1 MVTKNPLQKKTSLNK
16 RYQLFSQ
23 QVVQWYLEH
32 GRHDLPWRRK
42 VTPYRIW
49 ISEIMLQQTQ
59 VKTVIPYFKNF
70 IKKFPSQ
77 KSLSE
82 ASEDQVLAAWS
93 GLGFYRRAR
102 NIFATKEIIKK
113 NYGNRFPNEFKK
125 IIELPGIGKSTAG
138 AIMSLAY
145 LDPHPILDGNV
156 KRVISR
162 LLKKELELLK
172 EAELWK
178 LSQEMVN
185 KDDCFSYTQGIM
197 DLGATICTP
206 SNPSCSECPVSSQC
220 LSAFKVRSVKKNK
233 AVRVKKVIVMN
244 LSLIQT
250 KKSLLLVKNET
261 DSIWK
266 NLWLPFQSGSIKNH
280 IKNFKLT
287 ANQKIN
293 HELTHRKLEINLK
306 TYSSAKEVEI
316 KTNQT
321 YKWIK
326 KDRIE
331 EYGLP
336 KPFSKVIK
344 EL

>member
-206 SNPSCSECPVSSQC
+206 SNPSCSKCPVSSQC

-244 LSLIQT
+244 FSLIQT

-287 ANQKIN
+287 ANKKIN

-336 KPFSKVIK
+336 KPISKVIK

>member
-206 SNPSCSECPVSSQC
+206 SNPSCSKCPVSSQC

-250 KKSLLLVKNET
+250 KKSLLLMKNET

-287 ANQKIN
+287 ANKKIN

-306 TYSSAKEVEI
+306 TYSSAKELEI

-336 KPFSKVIK
+336 KPISKVIK

>member
-1 MVTKNPLQKKTSLNK
+1 MVAKSQLQKKTSLNK
-16 RYQLFSQ
+16 RSQFFSQ
-23 QVVQWYLEH
+23 QVVQWYLDH
-32 GRHDLPWRRK
+32 GRHDLPWRKK

-77 KSLSE
+77 KKLSE

-102 NIFATKEIIKK
+102 NIFATKEIIKN
-113 NYGNRFPNEFKK
+113 NYGNRFPNEFQQ

-145 LDPHPILDGNV
+145 LDPYPILDGNV

-162 LLKKELELLK
+162 FLKKDLDLLK
-172 EAELWK
+172 ETELWK
-178 LSQEMVN
+178 LSQEMLSR
-185 KDDCFSYTQGIM
+185 DDCFSYTQGIM

-206 SNPSCSECPVSSQC
+206 SNPSCDECPVNSQC
-220 LSAFKVRSVKKNK
+220 LSAFKVRSIKKNK
-233 AVRVKKVIVMN
+233 TVSAKKVIVMN

-250 KKSLLLVKNET
+250 EKSLLLVKNET
-261 DSIWK
+261 DSIWR
-266 NLWLPFQSGSIKNH
+266 NLWLPFDSGSIKNYL
-280 IKNFKLT
+280 KSFKLV

-293 HELTHRKLEINLK
+293 HELTHRRLEINLK
-306 TYSSAKEVEI
+306 IYTSTKELEI

-336 KPFSKVIK
+336 KPISKVIK